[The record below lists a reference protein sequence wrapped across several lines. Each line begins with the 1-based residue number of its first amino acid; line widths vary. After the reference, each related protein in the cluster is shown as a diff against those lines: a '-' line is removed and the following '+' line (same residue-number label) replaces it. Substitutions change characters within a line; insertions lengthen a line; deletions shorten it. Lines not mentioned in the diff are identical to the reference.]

1 MTEQAGT
8 VTITLDGK
16 SVTVPAG
23 VKLIEALEAVGT
35 YVPRFCYHPR
45 MRPVGV
51 CRMCLVEVS
60 GPRGFSLQPSCFI
73 DVADQMEVR
82 TTSEPVRKAQ
92 HGVLEFLLLNHPLDC
107 PVCDKGGE
115 CPLQDQAFAHGS
127 GETRFIEEKR
137 HYPKPI
143 PVSPLIL
150 LDRER
155 CIQCDRCTRF
165 ADEVAGDAR
174 LDFAAR
180 GNGLRV
186 ATFEGEA
193 FESVFSGNVVQ
204 ICPVGALTATPYRF
218 KARPWDLAE
227 AASTCT
233 TCSMGCQVV
242 LQSSQNE
249 LTRVL
254 GVDAAA
260 INQSWLCDRGRF
272 QVAAVNNREARLLA
286 PRIGA
291 DRASWAAALD
301 AVASTIQEVVTRQGP
316 AAVGVIGGDRLSL
329 EGQFAW
335 GRLARSVIATPR
347 VDGVGGS
354 LVDPNL
360 WLDRLAT
367 LDAIDHAEVVVT
379 VGVELREELPVAWLR
394 LRQRALAG
402 GAIVDVAPGP
412 TSQGS
417 IATARIAL
425 DPRDPGVA
433 VQQVHDVVGDRRALV
448 VVGMSNPLLGSRTRA
463 ALYQALLSSLPASTV
478 LPVHRGANAA
488 GALVAGLVP
497 GWWPGLVA
505 GPVPGWVDSSGNE
518 VADILQAARV
528 GALGVLVVLDTDLGE
543 LGLSDADIETLAR
556 SVTLV
561 VASRFETATTRR
573 AAVAL
578 PIAAWGEERGV
589 TISGELRL
597 GRLAAAVEPME
608 QAWPAWSVAEELR
621 ARLEAG
627 PIAVAPGEVLSA
639 LCQLGGVLST
649 HDLHLLGQRADG
661 PLLPSAE
668 RGDGSPPRLLDPM
681 GTPGIA
687 SVRRQAP
694 DVRLGNAL
702 DPALPPPSPGIR
714 RAPLTTASVTPGDLV
729 AAEGVGFV
737 PWLTSALY
745 GDAPDLH
752 ANPFLAPLRREVRA
766 RMARADALRLG
777 LEVDGASVRI
787 GGRVSLPVTLDD
799 DVVEGV
805 LVIEGLPN
813 GWGELGGSGWSLVEV
828 EAMHGS

>member
-1 MTEQAGT
+1 MTEQAST

-174 LDFAAR
+174 LDFAGR

-186 ATFEGEA
+186 ATFEGEG
-193 FESVFSGNVVQ
+193 FESVFAGNVVQ

-233 TCSMGCQVV
+233 SCSMGCQVV

-254 GVDAAA
+254 GVDAEA
-260 INQSWLCDRGRF
+260 INQGWLCDRGRF
-272 QVAAVNNREARLLA
+272 QVAAVNNREERLLA

-301 AVASTIQEVVTRQGP
+301 AVASAIQEAVSRQGP

-335 GRLARSVIATPR
+335 ARLARSSIATPR
-347 VDGVGGS
+347 VDGVAGS

-367 LDAIDHAEVVVT
+367 VDAIDDAEVVVT
-379 VGVELREELPVAWLR
+379 IGVDLREELPVAWLR

-402 GAIVDVAPGP
+402 GAVVDVAPGP
-412 TSQGS
+412 TSQGE
-417 IATARIAL
+417 IATARIVL
-425 DPRDPGVA
+425 DPRDPEAAIREVA
-433 VQQVHDVVGDRRALV
+433 QVVGDRRALV
-448 VVGMSNPLLGSRTRA
+448 IVGQSNPLLDSRTRVGLYA
-463 ALYQALLSSLPASTV
+463 ALLGRLPASTV
-478 LPVHRGANAA
+478 LPVHRSGNAA
-488 GALVAGLVP
+488 GALVAGLSP

-505 GPVPGWVDSSGNE
+505 GPVAGWAESAGHDVT
-518 VADILQAARV
+518 DILQAARV
-528 GALGVLVVLDTDLGE
+528 GALGVLIVLDRDLGE
-543 LGLSDADIETLAR
+543 LGLSDAEIETLAR

-561 VASRFETATTRR
+561 VASSFETATTRR

-589 TISGELRL
+589 TISAELRL
-597 GRLAAAVEPME
+597 GRLAAQVEPME

-621 ARLEAG
+621 ARLEVG
-627 PIAVAPGEVLSA
+627 PVAVAVGEVLSA
-639 LCQLGGVLST
+639 LCHVGGVVTT
-649 HDLHLLGQRADG
+649 HDVHLLGQRADG

-702 DPALPPPSPGIR
+702 DPALPAPSAGVR
-714 RAPLTTASVTPGDLV
+714 RASLATAAALSNDLV
-729 AAEGVGFV
+729 GATGSGFV
-737 PWLTSALY
+737 PWIASALY
-745 GDAPDLH
+745 GDTPDVV
-752 ANPFLAPLRREVRA
+752 ANPFLAPLRRQARA
-766 RMARADALRLG
+766 RLAPSDASRLG
-777 LEVDGASVRI
+777 LELDGATVQI
-787 GGRVSLPVTLDD
+787 GGRVSLPVALDD
-799 DVVEGV
+799 DVAEGV
-805 LVIEGLPN
+805 VVIEGMPS
-813 GWGELGGSGWSLVEV
+813 GWGELAGPGWSLVEV
-828 EAMHGS
+828 EALHGS